1 MALEARL
8 EHMFIGGGG
17 CGRDR
22 TKLYRKSKVD
32 LFHEVLATGVQS
44 RIDDRVLAGCNHH
57 HTSTAQDLP
66 TKNSESAGRK
76 Q

>member
-8 EHMFIGGGG
+8 EHMPIGDGNYGH
-17 CGRDR
+17 DR

-57 HTSTAQDLP
+57 RTSIVQGLP